1 MLIELTVTEE
11 ELLDLEIGQTGTASF
26 DAIEGTEYPVRV
38 ESISRVPNAEQG
50 VVTYDVEARILTGNN
65 GDAPPAIARGN
76 ASGAGGGGFGRS
88 GFGGGA
94 GGGAGGGPFAVFQ
107 LPEGVTPEQVRQAII
122 SGEPLPEGVVL
133 PPQVMQMIE
142 NLRAS
147 GQLGRIAGGQQGQ
160 PAQQGEE
167 ERAGDAPERPL
178 PAPGMSA
185 SVTILTEIREP
196 AVLAPV
202 SAVRQLDGRW
212 FVSVQATTEIEGGP
226 HPNPPPEGE
235 GIERVYVEVGE
246 SDGSQVEIL
255 SGIETG
261 TILLVGAD
269 NAGIAF
275 SATLQHPQ
283 ANPGF
288 GGFGPGPSTGSG
300 GGGRR

>member
-1 MLIELTVTEE
+1 
-11 ELLDLEIGQTGTASF
+11 
-26 DAIEGTEYPVRV
+26 
-38 ESISRVPNAEQG
+38 
-50 VVTYDVEARILTGNN
+50 
-65 GDAPPAIARGN
+65 
-76 ASGAGGGGFGRS
+76 
-88 GFGGGA
+88 
-94 GGGAGGGPFAVFQ
+94 
-107 LPEGVTPEQVRQAII
+107 
-122 SGEPLPEGVVL
+122 
-133 PPQVMQMIE
+133 MQMIE

-147 GQLGRIAGGQQGQ
+147 GQLGRLAGESQPQAQSDSAQRAGLEREEQGQ
-160 PAQQGEE
+160 PAQQREE
-167 ERAGDAPERPL
+167 ERAGDNAERPL

-212 FVSVQATTEIEGGP
+212 FVTVQAPTEIEG
-226 HPNPPPEGE
+226 EG
-235 GIERVYVEVGE
+235 GFERVYVEVGE
-246 SDGSQVEIL
+246 SDGNQVEIL

-261 TILLVGAD
+261 AILLVGAD

-275 SATLQHPQ
+275 SATLQQPQ